1 MQIKKYRLKLDFKSK
16 FLIFLGICIF
26 LLLLILLM
34 SPTYKIKYDD
44 KEITDSEISIPVN
57 SYKMPDVETK
67 YFGLNF
73 SKFVTEKD
81 NIDYN
86 TLGEYEITYELKN
99 AVLNKKRTIKVK
111 IVDNEKPVIT
121 LLGNLNSDVMCSV
134 DKYQEEG
141 YTATDNYDG
150 DITSKV
156 TLTKES
162 NKITYEVEDSSGNK
176 DSVERNINAIDIT
189 PPNLQL
195 NGYENTYIM
204 LNSNY
209 EEQGITII
217 DDCDSNLSDYTTDG
231 TVDTSK
237 VGLYIIT
244 YTAKDKHGNENS
256 IKRYVYVYDPATS
269 ANLNGNDNGVIYL
282 TFDDGPYEYTSQI
295 LDTLAKYNIK
305 ATFFVTGK
313 GSDDLIKREYDEG
326 HTVGIHT
333 YTHQW
338 SIYSS
343 EDTFF
348 NDLNLVSNR
357 VESITGVKPTIMR
370 FAGGSSNTISR
381 KYNKGIMTVLTS
393 EVLEKGY
400 HYFDWNVSVE
410 DAGSCAYK
418 KNYNGKE
425 NCIMANFQN
434 GLSKSR
440 TNVVLMHDIKKYTA
454 DSLNNMIGYALQNG
468 YTFAK
473 ITMSTEQIHQKVNN

>member
-86 TLGEYEITYELKN
+86 TLG
-99 AVLNKKRTIKVK
+99 
-111 IVDNEKPVIT
+111 DNEKPVIT

-204 LNSNY
+204 LN
-209 EEQGITII
+209 
-217 DDCDSNLSDYTTDG
+217 
-231 TVDTSK
+231 
-237 VGLYIIT
+237 
-244 YTAKDKHGNENS
+244 
-256 IKRYVYVYDPATS
+256 
-269 ANLNGNDNGVIYL
+269 
-282 TFDDGPYEYTSQI
+282 
-295 LDTLAKYNIK
+295 
-305 ATFFVTGK
+305 
-313 GSDDLIKREYDEG
+313 
-326 HTVGIHT
+326 
-333 YTHQW
+333 
-338 SIYSS
+338 
-343 EDTFF
+343 
-348 NDLNLVSNR
+348 
-357 VESITGVKPTIMR
+357 
-370 FAGGSSNTISR
+370 
-381 KYNKGIMTVLTS
+381 
-393 EVLEKGY
+393 
-400 HYFDWNVSVE
+400 
-410 DAGSCAYK
+410 
-418 KNYNGKE
+418 
-425 NCIMANFQN
+425 
-434 GLSKSR
+434 
-440 TNVVLMHDIKKYTA
+440 
-454 DSLNNMIGYALQNG
+454 
-468 YTFAK
+468 
-473 ITMSTEQIHQKVNN
+473 